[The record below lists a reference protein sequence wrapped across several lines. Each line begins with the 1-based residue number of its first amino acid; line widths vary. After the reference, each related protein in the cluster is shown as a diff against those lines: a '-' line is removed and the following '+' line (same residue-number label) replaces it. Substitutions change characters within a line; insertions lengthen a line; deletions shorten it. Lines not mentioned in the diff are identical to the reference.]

1 MKKFLALIL
10 ALAMALCLVACGQ
23 EAAAPAEDAGADA
36 GADAAETEIVVVL
49 KCVTSEYWKTVM
61 AGCEAAGEDLGVKV
75 SVIGPNAE
83 SDIEPQVAMIET
95 AIGAGCSAIVCAP
108 NDAGAANGALQAAI
122 DAGIPVLSVDTNCG
136 IAGQTCFVGT
146 MNDVAASQGGL
157 KAIEILGDGATK
169 AAIIYGQDGDNTSNM
184 RRDGYQKACD
194 EKGVEVPDGAVLTG
208 KNTTDGGKQAMESLL
223 EVFGDELSVVFCHN
237 DDTAFGAA
245 SACADAGID
254 SIMIV
259 GFDGNDSA
267 KKNIQSGE
275 LPTFKMTIAQQP
287 YVMGYAVIENALKAI
302 NGESVDEVVV
312 ADVAFIT
319 AENVAD
325 FL

>member
-23 EAAAPAEDAGADA
+23 EAAPADDATPADA
-36 GADAAETEIVVVL
+36 GETEIVVVL

-61 AGCEAAGEDLGVKV
+61 AGCEAAGKDLGVKV

-108 NDAGAANGALQAAI
+108 NDAGAAAGALQAAV
-122 DAGIPVLSVDTNCG
+122 DAGIPVLAVDTDVKMDG
-136 IAGQTCFVGT
+136 ETCFVGT
-146 MNDVAASQGGL
+146 MNDVAAYQGGL
-157 KAIEILGDGATK
+157 AAIEALGDAATK

-237 DDTAFGAA
+237 DDTAMGAA

-254 SIMIV
+254 NIMIV
-259 GFDGNDSA
+259 GFDGNASA
-267 KKNIQSGE
+267 KENIKSGE

-287 YVMGYAVIENALKAI
+287 YVMGYTVIENALKAI
-302 NGESVDEVVV
+302 NGESVDAVVA

-319 AENVAD
+319 ADNVAD